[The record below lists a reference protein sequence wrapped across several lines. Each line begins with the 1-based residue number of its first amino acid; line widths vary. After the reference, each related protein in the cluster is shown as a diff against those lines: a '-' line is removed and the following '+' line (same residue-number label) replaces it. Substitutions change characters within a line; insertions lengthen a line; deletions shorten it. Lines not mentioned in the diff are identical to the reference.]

1 MKKTVIVNGERRKVE
16 YEYHVTD
23 KLICREKYN
32 RHDKRWGWIE
42 VDTCYHEAVA
52 VVDGV
57 EYKSVRRWHTEGGRY
72 SEEYFYNGHFYNS
85 HKKMIERILELSE
98 SGEGNLPA

>member
-23 KLICREKYN
+23 KLICREKCKRYV
-32 RHDKRWGWIE
+32 KRWGWIE
-42 VDTCYHEAVA
+42 FDTCYYEAVA

-72 SEEYFYNGHFYNS
+72 SENYLYNGHFYNS

-98 SGEGNLPA
+98 SWEGNLPA